1 MSLRDNSTA
10 IYAIGFK
17 TRIGSVQF
25 KRMHNVNPNQ
35 PFVKIIAATIM
46 LMTTTVTKSSDLEPY
61 KNPKLPIEQRIEDL
75 LPRLTLEEKLDLLS
89 GKNGG
94 ETVDIPRLG
103 IPSLRVID
111 GPHGVG
117 WGTKATCFPTDI
129 SMAASWNPDLVY
141 EVGQALGDETRAA
154 GRNVLLGPCVNIHRT
169 PLGGRNFESFGE
181 DPFLSGRM
189 AVAYIKGVQS
199 RKAGTSLKHYACNN
213 QEWERTT
220 ISVEID
226 ERALQEIYLPAF
238 KAAVTEADPWTVM
251 GAYNKV
257 RGKWCCENPMLLNDT
272 LKQEWG
278 FKGFVVSDWGATH
291 SVADA
296 ANAGL
301 DLEMGGP
308 GAYFNREKLG
318 AAIKASDVTETVI
331 DEKIR
336 RLLRVFFLAGIFDE
350 PLPAPAASVTTPQH
364 NELAR
369 RLAEEAITLLK
380 NDRGT
385 LPLDVKKLKK
395 IAVIG
400 PNAAVARLGG
410 GGSSTVSPETSVS
423 PLQGVRNF
431 CGADVE
437 VMYAQGCST
446 SELQAIDTQYL
457 VPPDA
462 KPGEHGLK
470 AEYFTNKD
478 LVGNPAVTRIDPQV
492 NFDWG
497 GGSPD
502 AAIPGDNFSAR
513 WTGKMTVP
521 VTGKY
526 ALGLSADDGFRLF
539 IDGELF
545 IDHWIPH
552 AGTAITKEIELE
564 SGRVYDV
571 KIEYFENLG
580 GAMARFGWVRSDNML
595 DEALAVVKNADLVLL
610 FMGLSNILEGEGYD
624 RPSLRLPEEQDELIQ
639 ATVKANPN
647 TVIVLNSGTPV
658 EMNPWLDTVPAVVEA
673 WYPGQA
679 GGDAIA
685 NVLFGKVNPSGK
697 LPFTFPKK
705 LEDNPTYGNYPGAEG
720 VVRYAEGIFVGYRY
734 YDSKNVEP
742 LFSFGHGLSYTTFKY
757 SDLKIDGKIDSG
769 LKINVSLNLENTG
782 SRAGAE
788 VVQLYVRDVASSV
801 ERPQK
806 ELKAFRKVSLSPGE
820 KQNVA
825 FTLTER
831 DLAFYNPERSRWTAE
846 PGEFEILVGSG
857 SRDIRLKSTYVFRG
871 E

>member
-1 MSLRDNSTA
+1 MPTLERVGFFG
-10 IYAIGFK
+10 IG
-17 TRIGSVQF
+17 
-25 KRMHNVNPNQ
+25 
-35 PFVKIIAATIM
+35 AAALLTT
-46 LMTTTVTKSSDLEPY
+46 MTTTSISQNIDPY
-61 KNPKLPIEQRIEDL
+61 KNSKLPIEQRVDDL

-94 ETVDIPRLG
+94 ETTDIPRLG
-103 IPSLRVID
+103 IPSLRVTD

-117 WGTKATCFPTDI
+117 WGVKATCFPTDI

-181 DPFLSGRM
+181 DPYLSGRM
-189 AVAYIKGVQS
+189 AVAYIQGIQS
-199 RKAGTSLKHYACNN
+199 RKTGTSLKHYACNN

-220 ISVEID
+220 ISVEVD

-308 GAYFNREKLG
+308 GEYFNREKLG
-318 AAIKASDVTETVI
+318 AAIKAGEVTEAVI

-380 NDRGT
+380 NDHNI

-400 PNAAVARLGG
+400 PNASVARLGG
-410 GGSSTVSPETSVS
+410 GGSSTVSPETPVS
-423 PLQGVRNF
+423 PLQGVLKL

-437 VMYAQGCST
+437 VVYAQGCST

-478 LVGNPAVTRIDPQV
+478 LAGEPAVTRIDSQV

-502 AAIPGDNFSAR
+502 SAIPGDNFSAR

-539 IDGELF
+539 IDSELF
-545 IDHWIPH
+545 IDHWILH
-552 AGTAITKEIELE
+552 SGKHVTKEIKLE
-564 SGRVYDV
+564 SGRTYDIQ
-571 KIEYFENLG
+571 IEYFENLG
-580 GAMARFGWVRSDNML
+580 GAMAKFGWIRATNLL
-595 DEALAVVKNADLVLL
+595 DDAVALAKNSDMALL
-610 FMGLSNILEGEGYD
+610 FLGLSNFLEGEGYD
-624 RPSLRLPEEQDELIQ
+624 RETLRLPEDQNELIGEI
-639 ATVKANPN
+639 VKANPN
-647 TVIVLNSGTPV
+647 TVLVLNGGTPV
-658 EMNPWLDTVPAVVEA
+658 EMDPWLDSVPAVVDA

-685 NVLFGKVNPSGK
+685 NVLFGKINPSGK

-705 LEDNPTYGNYPGAEG
+705 LEDNPSYSNYPGADG
-720 VVRYAEGIFVGYRY
+720 VVHYAEGIFVGYRY
-734 YDSKNVEP
+734 YDTKNVEP
-742 LFSFGHGLSYTTFKY
+742 LFPFGHGLSYTTFKY
-757 SDLKIDGKIDSG
+757 SDLRIDGKIDNG

-788 VVQLYVRDVASSV
+788 VVQLYVRDVESSAV
-801 ERPQK
+801 RPMK
-806 ELKAFRKVSLSPGE
+806 ELKAFRKVSLNPGE

-825 FTLTER
+825 FTLGER
-831 DLAFYNPERSRWTAE
+831 DLAFYDPARSRWVAE
-846 PGEFEILVGSG
+846 PGEFEILIGSG
-857 SRDIRLKSTYVFRG
+857 SRDIRLRGTHVFRG

>member
-1 MSLRDNSTA
+1 MKPT
-10 IYAIGFK
+10 
-17 TRIGSVQF
+17 
-25 KRMHNVNPNQ
+25 Q
-35 PFVKIIAATIM
+35 PFIKIITATTL
-46 LMTTTVTKSSDLEPY
+46 LMTTTVTQAKSSELEPY
-61 KNPKLPIEQRIEDL
+61 KNPKLLVEQRVDDL

-94 ETVDIPRLG
+94 ETMDIPRLG

-129 SMAASWNPDLVY
+129 SMAASWNTDLVY
-141 EVGQALGDETRAA
+141 AVGQALGDETHAA
-154 GRNVLLGPCVNIHRT
+154 GRHVLLGPCVNIHRT

-181 DPFLSGRM
+181 DPYLSGRM
-189 AVAYIKGVQS
+189 AVAYIQGVQS
-199 RKAGTSLKHYACNN
+199 RKTGTSLKHYACNN

-272 LKQEWG
+272 LKQDWG

-296 ANAGL
+296 AHAGL

-318 AAIKASDVTETVI
+318 AAIQAGDVTEAVI

-380 NDRGT
+380 NDRGI
-385 LPLDVKKLKK
+385 LPLDITKLKK

-400 PNAAVARLGG
+400 PNGAVARLGG
-410 GGSSTVSPETSVS
+410 GGSSTVAPENPVS
-423 PLQGVRNF
+423 PLQGIRNL
-431 CGADVE
+431 CGANVE

-446 SELQAIDTQYL
+446 SELQAVDTMYL
-457 VPPDA
+457 TPPNA
-462 KPGEHGLK
+462 QPGEHGLK

-478 LVGNPAVTRIDPQV
+478 LAGEPAVTRIDPQV

-502 AAIPGDNFSAR
+502 SAIPGDNFSAR

-526 ALGLSADDGFRLF
+526 ALGLSADDGFRLY
-539 IDGELF
+539 IDGKLF
-545 IDHWIPH
+545 IDHWILH
-552 AGTAITKEIELE
+552 AGAAITKEIELE
-564 SGRVYDV
+564 SGRTYDIQ
-571 KIEYFENLG
+571 IEYFENLG
-580 GAMARFGWVRSDNML
+580 GAMAKFGWIRATNLL
-595 DEALAVVKNADLVLL
+595 DDAVALAKNSDIALL
-610 FMGLSNILEGEGYD
+610 FLGLSNFLEGEGYD
-624 RPSLRLPEEQDELIQ
+624 REDHMRLPEDQYSLIHEI
-639 ATVKANPN
+639 VKANPN
-647 TVIVLNSGTPV
+647 TVVVLNNGTPV
-658 EMNPWLDTVPAVVEA
+658 VMEPWLETVPAVVEA

-679 GGDAIA
+679 GGEAVA
-685 NVLFGKVNPSGK
+685 KVLFGQVNPSGK

-705 LEDNPTYGNYPGAEG
+705 LEDNPSYGNYPGADG
-720 VVRYAEGIFVGYRY
+720 VVHYAEGIFVGYRY
-734 YDSKNVEP
+734 YDTKKVEP
-742 LFSFGHGLSYTTFKY
+742 LFPFGYGLSYTSFKY
-757 SDLKIDGKIDSG
+757 SDLKIDGKIDDG

-782 SRAGAE
+782 SRAGSE
-788 VVQLYVRDVASSV
+788 VVQLYVRDIASSV
-801 ERPQK
+801 ERPLK
-806 ELKAFRKVSLSPGE
+806 ELKAFRKVSLQPGE
-820 KQNVA
+820 KQPVA
-825 FTLTER
+825 FTLVER
-831 DLAFYNPERSRWTAE
+831 DLAFYNTERKRWTAE
-846 PGEFEILVGSG
+846 PGEFEILIGSS
-857 SRDIRLKSTYVFRG
+857 SRDIRLQGAYEFRG